1 MKIVAFIL
9 GLILAQAGFV
19 GIIMYQAQ
27 HITTNLWDITK
38 FTLMATPIL
47 IVLNIL
53 VNMVT
58 NLGNKIFAN
67 LAFTSISNTMMGVIM
82 ALILSA
88 IVFKQPISFKAII
101 GCIFIF
107 IGVVLTG
114 IK

>member
-1 MKIVAFIL
+1 MKILAYVL

-27 HITTNLWDITK
+27 NVAMNLWSITK
-38 FTLMATPIL
+38 YTLLVTPVL

-67 LAFTSISNTMMGVIM
+67 LAFTSISNTMMGVVM

-88 IVFKQPISFKAII
+88 VVFKQPVSIKAIV

-107 IGVVLTG
+107 IGVILTG
-114 IK
+114 LK